1 MITIQS
7 IPCVCTCITRVFARV
22 FLLFYSFLDRVHL
35 QETPSQD
42 FINQSLINLLFIYL
56 FILFLLLNIYIA
68 KILCIICT

>member
-56 FILFLLLNIYIA
+56 FIYSFFIVEYLHS
-68 KILCIICT
+68 

>member
-7 IPCVCTCITRVFARV
+7 IPCVCTCITRLLARV

-56 FILFLLLNIYIA
+56 FIYSFFIVDYLHS
-68 KILCIICT
+68 

>member
-56 FILFLLLNIYIA
+56 FIYSFFIVDYLHS
-68 KILCIICT
+68 